1 MVKKSIITFQDSWP
15 WALIL
20 AIIAGATTK
29 AILYAHSH
37 SFDETGFLV
46 LGITVAAFV
55 LVILAR
61 YLLRGIQIE
70 AWNHAFQT
78 RMGTAV
84 MPNDVVDVPFRKVD
98 DTCDNAAFF
107 WKDWAVK
114 NKNLTPSSAQALIV
128 PAFSGATIACSSKV
142 IVAGNQSWSGK
153 FLGLQDGQNIYVVY
167 DKSIIA
173 SDTDFLQLVK
183 HEVSHL
189 CLTAL
194 GVHPGDGPAQHE
206 IYAQTGYC

>member
-1 MVKKSIITFQDSWP
+1 MVKKHIFTFIDSWP
-15 WALIL
+15 WVLLL
-20 AIIAGATTK
+20 AIVGGATTK
-29 AILYAHSH
+29 AILYAQAHT
-37 SFDETGFLV
+37 FDETGFLV
-46 LGITVAAFV
+46 LGITTAVFV
-55 LVILAR
+55 LLTLLR
-61 YLLRGIQIE
+61 YTLRGIQIE

-114 NKNLTPSSAQALIV
+114 NKNMTPSSAQALIV
-128 PAFSGATIACSSKV
+128 LAFSGATIACSSKV

-167 DKSIIA
+167 DKKIIA
-173 SDTDFLQLVK
+173 DDTDFLQLVR

-194 GVHPGDGPAQHE
+194 GVSPGDGPAQHE
-206 IYAQTGYC
+206 IFAQTGYC